1 MQFLVTAHD
10 FKDPDALNR
19 RQTMREEHLKGAS
32 KLMQSGTLLSAGA
45 VLDDTGKMIGSSLL
59 YEIGSRTE
67 LETILNSDPYI
78 EGRVWESFEIKV
90 IKLFKPSF

>member
-19 RQTMREEHLKGAS
+19 RQTMREKHLKGATT
-32 KLMQSGTLLSAGA
+32 LMQSGTLLSAGA
-45 VLDDTGKMIGSSLL
+45 VLDDTGKMTGSSLL
-59 YEIGSRTE
+59 YEIGSRAE

-78 EGRVWESFEIKV
+78 EGRVWESFEIKE
-90 IKLFKPSF
+90 IKLFNPNF

>member
-10 FKDPDALNR
+10 FKDPDAINR
-19 RQTMREEHLKGAS
+19 RQAMREEHLSGAT
-32 KLMQSGTLLSAGA
+32 KLMQAGTLLSAGA

-59 YEIGSRTE
+59 YEIGSRAE

-78 EGRVWESFEIKV
+78 GGRVWESFEIKE
-90 IKLFKPSF
+90 IKLFNPTF